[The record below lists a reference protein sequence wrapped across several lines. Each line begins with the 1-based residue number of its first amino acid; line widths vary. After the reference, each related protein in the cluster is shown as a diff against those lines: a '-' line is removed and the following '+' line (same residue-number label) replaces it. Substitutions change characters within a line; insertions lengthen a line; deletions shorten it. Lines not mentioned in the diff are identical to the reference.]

1 LRRPRL
7 PSLQGRV
14 TALALLVVGTIWLAA
29 AAVTWFEARHEAEE
43 VFDAHLAQA
52 ASLLLAQTAHEPA
65 DDPEDGAA
73 RDEHAPTLHRY
84 ARKVAF
90 QIWVNGDLR
99 LHSQNAP
106 AEPLSDGTTGF
117 SDRVIRGERWRVFS
131 ARDPRHDA
139 WVHVGERAEARH
151 DLTEEIAGGLLRPL
165 LIALPLL
172 ALLLGFAV
180 RRAVAPLN
188 DAAAELARRSPSHLA
203 PLPAEGVPT
212 EVRPLLDR
220 INDLFERVARSIEQE
235 RRFTADAAHELR
247 TPLAGLRAQAQV
259 AALVSAA
266 STDGAPEAA
275 ARRKALSAVVEG
287 CDRMTRVI
295 DQLLTLSRVDAV
307 TLAPPPEIDL
317 TPLLRETLAEM
328 VPRALARGVEIEL
341 TAPERVPIRGHGPWL
356 GILVRN
362 VVENAVRYSPPA
374 GLVRVLVETD
384 AAGRATIQVTDDG
397 PGVPAHE
404 LPMLGERFHRVP
416 GVPSADGSE
425 GSGLGLSIC
434 RRIVALHGGRMAFH
448 PGPDGRGLR
457 VRIAI

>member
-1 LRRPRL
+1 MRRPRL
-7 PSLQGRV
+7 ASLQARV
-14 TALALLVVGTIWLAA
+14 TALTLLVVGVIWLAA

-52 ASLLLAQTAHEPA
+52 ASLLMAQTAHEPGDA
-65 DDPEDGAA
+65 PEGGTT

-90 QIWVNGDLR
+90 QIWVGPDLR

-106 AEPLSDGTTGF
+106 AEPLSEGTTGF
-117 SDRVIRGERWRVFS
+117 STRVIRGEHWRVFA
-131 ARDPRHDA
+131 ARDPRQDR

-180 RRAVAPLN
+180 RRAVSPLN
-188 DAAAELARRSPSHLA
+188 AAAAELAHRSPTHLA
-203 PLPAEGVPT
+203 PVSADAAPT

-220 INDLFERVARSIEQE
+220 LNELFERVRHSIEHE

-259 AALVSAA
+259 AAMPRA
-266 STDGAPEAA
+266 SNTGGALDET
-275 ARRKALSAVVEG
+275 ARRKALAAVVEG

-317 TPLLRETLAEM
+317 TPVLRETLAEL

-374 GLVRVLVETD
+374 GLVRVVVETD
-384 AAGRATIQVTDDG
+384 AAGRATIEVTDDG

-416 GVPSADGSE
+416 GVTSADGSE

-448 PGPDGRGLR
+448 SGPDGRGLR